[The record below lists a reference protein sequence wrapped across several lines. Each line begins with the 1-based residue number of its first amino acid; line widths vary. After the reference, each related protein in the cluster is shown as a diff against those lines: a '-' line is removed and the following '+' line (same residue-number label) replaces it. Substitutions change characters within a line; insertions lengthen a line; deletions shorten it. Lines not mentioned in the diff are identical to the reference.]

1 MKSCCKTGDQPP
13 TSKLKKWASRVI
25 WAIVLL
31 TILGLSVIQ
40 MFNL

>member
-13 TSKLKKWASRVI
+13 TSKLNKWASRVI